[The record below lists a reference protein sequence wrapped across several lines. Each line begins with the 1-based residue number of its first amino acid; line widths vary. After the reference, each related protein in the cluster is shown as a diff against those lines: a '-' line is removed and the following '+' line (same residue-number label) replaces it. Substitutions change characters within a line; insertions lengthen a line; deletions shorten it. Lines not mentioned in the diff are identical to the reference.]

1 MSAMQPEINFGYPWY
16 LTYGHLVVTAILLPI
31 GVIAW
36 KTKWPKALIGV
47 IGGLT
52 LWSFAAFLCM
62 YFGIS
67 VNDRMTLPTQSFFAG
82 GTGRVLDLGAG
93 TGRSSLMVLEARP
106 KATLVALD
114 SFGVSYAEHFQT
126 KGNDQQIVDAGEQRL
141 LANFKAA
148 GVADRAGVQA
158 ADMRQLP
165 FPSAS
170 FDAVVSA
177 YAIDHLGRKGAETT
191 LSETARVLRPGGEF
205 LMLVL
210 AKDYWLQFAWG
221 PLLLHARMPSQDQW
235 TQYLRTAGFQIVEQG
250 TRPATLY
257 FLVRKPAT

>member
-1 MSAMQPEINFGYPWY
+1 MRAVRPELDFGYPWY
-16 LTYGHLVVTAILLPI
+16 LTYGHLVITGILLPI

-36 KTKWPKALIGV
+36 KRKWPKVFTAGIGV
-47 IGGLT
+47 VT
-52 LWSFAAFLCM
+52 LWSIAAFLCM
-62 YFGIS
+62 YFGIG
-67 VNDRMTLPTQSFFAG
+67 VNDRLTLPTQSFFAG

-114 SFGVSYAEHFQT
+114 SFGVSYAEHFSA
-126 KGNDQQIVDAGEQRL
+126 KGNDQQIIDAGEQRL
-141 LANFKAA
+141 LTNFKAA
-148 GVADRAGVQA
+148 GVADRAGVQP

-165 FPSAS
+165 FPAES

-177 YAIDHLGRKGAETT
+177 YAIDHLGRKGAEST

-235 TQYLRTAGFQIVEQG
+235 AQYLRTAGFQIVEQG

-257 FLVRKPAT
+257 FLVRKPTT